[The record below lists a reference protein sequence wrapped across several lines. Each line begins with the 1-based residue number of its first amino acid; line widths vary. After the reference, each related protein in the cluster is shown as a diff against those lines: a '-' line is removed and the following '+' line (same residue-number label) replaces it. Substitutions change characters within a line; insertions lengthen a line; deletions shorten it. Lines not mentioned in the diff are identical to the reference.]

1 MNKKTVR
8 TCLAAILAASMLGG
22 VASASADGTEDQAA
36 AQKVADMIDAITNG
50 RQPLVNG
57 EAGKRALELILAIYQ
72 SAAQRLPV
80 KLPLLSGRTLDFK
93 GQFENE

>member
-36 AQKVADMIDAITNG
+36 AQKVADMIDAIYVQQRTEDTDN
-50 RQPLVNG
+50 QC
-57 EAGKRALELILAIYQ
+57 
-72 SAAQRLPV
+72 AAV
-80 KLPLLSGRTLDFK
+80 
-93 GQFENE
+93 